1 MWWRKRSLFV
11 IGLSLLIAV
20 LIWSQ
25 MGMYIAHLL
34 FGVNL
39 HVNVFKFCVSLFKES
54 SFYYFLVTIILN
66 VLIAYTILITLI
78 KIIEQFILLK
88 KFKKVIFAQQN
99 IGLTSIINRKFESQH
114 QDIIVIDHSESFAFT
129 FGFRSPS
136 IVLSSSLI
144 EILDSD
150 ELVAV
155 VEHETFHQK
164 NDDSLKIFILQLI
177 AQSIWFIPL
186 TKWSYQ
192 NYKIMSELLADEYA
206 IQKMGSELGLSSAL
220 FKLINNYYKG
230 NASPTLVHFSG
241 ESVNFRL
248 QQLVEP
254 KKSIPVRLKT
264 TSMVISIYVLLLLMG
279 MIFVTIT

>member
-1 MWWRKRSLFV
+1 MWWKKRSLFV

-25 MGMYIAHLL
+25 MGMYVAHLL

-39 HVNVFKFCVSLFKES
+39 HVNVFKFCISLFREH

-78 KIIEQFILLK
+78 KIIGQCMLLK
-88 KFKKVIFAQQN
+88 RFKKKIFAQQN
-99 IGLTSIINRKFESQH
+99 LGLTIALNRKFERLH
-114 QDIIVIDHSESFAFT
+114 QDIIVIDRKESLAFT
-129 FGFRSPS
+129 FGFRRPR
-136 IVLSSSLI
+136 IVLSSGLI
-144 EILDSD
+144 AILDRD
-150 ELVAV
+150 ELEAV
-155 VEHETFHQK
+155 VEHETFHQR
-164 NDDSLKIFILQLI
+164 NHDTLLIFVLQLI
-177 AQSIWFIPL
+177 SQSLWFIPL

-192 NYKIMSELLADEYA
+192 NYKIISELLADEYA
-206 IQKMGSELGLSSAL
+206 IQRMGSELGLSSAL
-220 FKLINNYYKG
+220 FKLIKNYFKG
-230 NASPTLVHFSG
+230 NSTPVLVHFSD
-241 ESVNFRL
+241 ESVNYRL

-264 TSMVISIYVLLLLMG
+264 TSMIISIYVLLLIMG

>member
-1 MWWRKRSLFV
+1 MWWKKRSLFV

-39 HVNVFKFCVSLFKES
+39 HVNVFKFCISLFKEH

-78 KIIEQFILLK
+78 KIIGQCMLLK
-88 KFKKVIFAQQN
+88 RFKKKIFAQQN
-99 IGLTSIINRKFESQH
+99 LGLTTALNREFERLH
-114 QDIIVIDHSESFAFT
+114 QDIIVIDHKESLAFT
-129 FGFRSPS
+129 VGFRRPR
-136 IVLSSSLI
+136 IVLSSGLI
-144 EILDSD
+144 KILDRD
-150 ELVAV
+150 ELEAV
-155 VEHETFHQK
+155 VEHETFHQQ

-177 AQSIWFIPL
+177 SQTIWFIPL

-192 NYKIMSELLADEYA
+192 NYKIISELLADEYA
-206 IQKMGSELGLSSAL
+206 IQRMGSELGLSSAL
-220 FKLINNYYKG
+220 FKLIKNYFKG
-230 NASPTLVHFSG
+230 NPTPVLVHFSD
-241 ESVNFRL
+241 ESVNYRL

-254 KKSIPVRLKT
+254 KKAIPVRLKT
-264 TSMVISIYVLLLLMG
+264 TSMVISIYVLLLIMG